1 MSLLY
6 PQVDG
11 AKGDAVETV
20 RTRVV
25 VEGRVQGVWFR
36 ESTRRMAEE
45 IGVAGWVRNLPGGS
59 VEAVF
64 EGDSAAVAR
73 AVEWARRG
81 PERAVVTA
89 LQEFAEEPEGLDAF
103 RVSF

>member
-1 MSLLY
+1 
-6 PQVDG
+6 
-11 AKGDAVETV
+11 VETV

-64 EGDSAAVAR
+64 EGDREAVAT
-73 AVEWARRG
+73 AVEWAHRG
-81 PERAVVTA
+81 PERATVTA
-89 LQEFAEEPEGLDAF
+89 LREFAEEPENLDGF
-103 RVSF
+103 RIAL